1 MFPGDI
7 PGSPRVQNKS
17 HVPKIMIIVVNVRPD
32 PTHNFDGKIGIWR
45 ICVMKTAQRSSKR
58 RKEADEYEFDCTI
71 DAEWHKNWYIEKLL
85 PAIKTKMP
93 WLRSKRV
100 VVQQDG
106 ATPHTGKDNP
116 EILNSAGMG
125 RGWLVELKTQ
135 PSQSPDLNVNDLGFF
150 ASLKSRVW
158 RASASS
164 VDELVQN
171 VFDQYEEYDGDTL
184 ERVWQS
190 LFKVYNQT
198 LRKLGDNDFRVEHTG
213 VGKRQRDGTL
223 ETVVKYDAEAFSA
236 AWHYLA
242 DSDKEDSSRFYFYFL
257 CVFSP
262 PEKGRKTVFFGTT
275 GLFSA
280 AGTCRRL
287 HKKRKKT
294 EFNSKNDE
302 DLKNTI
308 TFGIGHG

>member
-1 MFPGDI
+1 M
-7 PGSPRVQNKS
+7 
-17 HVPKIMIIVVNVRPD
+17 
-32 PTHNFDGKIGIWR
+32 
-45 ICVMKTAQRSSKR
+45 
-58 RKEADEYEFDCTI
+58 
-71 DAEWHKNWYIEKLL
+71 
-85 PAIKTKMP
+85 
-93 WLRSKRV
+93 
-100 VVQQDG
+100 
-106 ATPHTGKDNP
+106 
-116 EILNSAGMG
+116 
-125 RGWLVELKTQ
+125 
-135 PSQSPDLNVNDLGFF
+135 LG
-150 ASLKSRVW
+150 
-158 RASASS
+158 
-164 VDELVQN
+164 E
-171 VFDQYEEYDGDTL
+171 
-184 ERVWQS
+184 
-190 LFKVYNQT
+190 
-198 LRKLGDNDFRVEHTG
+198 NDFRVEHTG
-213 VGKRQRDGTL
+213 VGKRHRDGTL

-302 DLKNTI
+302 DFKNII